1 MVHMGKTVTARAVS
15 ARLGHVTMKM
25 ADVRVDVRLGIKAQF
40 VMKVSLIY
48 IIFTV
53 CFMIGIYVNS
63 SRFYYMPPCKA
74 YKLLTGHLSTNQPEL
89 KVDSRNDIAIAVD
102 SGAKQQIKC
111 ASGCAAGYKGAIC
124 NES

>member
-1 MVHMGKTVTARAVS
+1 M
-15 ARLGHVTMKM
+15 
-25 ADVRVDVRLGIKAQF
+25 RLGIKAQF

-89 KVDSRNDIAIAVD
+89 KVEVRNDIAIVVQIYQTINLTKMNNPDHIINDRSALKKNILMSRSRLCD
-102 SGAKQQIKC
+102 STFIQI
-111 ASGCAAGYKGAIC
+111 S
-124 NES
+124 SF